1 MASLHVRGLDESVK
15 RQLAEQTER
24 HGRSMEAE
32 ARDILTKGV
41 TRPNIGLALIQAV
54 QEVGGADDL
63 PVPERD
69 DVARAGQAL
78 T

>member
-1 MASLHVRGLDESVK
+1 
-15 RQLAEQTER
+15 
-24 HGRSMEAE
+24 MEAE

-69 DVARAGQAL
+69 DVARVGQVL

>member
-1 MASLHVRGLDESVK
+1 MASILVRGLDDSVEW
-15 RQLAEQTER
+15 QLAEQAER

-41 TRPNIGLALIQAV
+41 TRPNIGLALMQAV

-69 DVARAGQAL
+69 DVARVGQAL

>member
-1 MASLHVRGLDESVK
+1 MK
-15 RQLAEQTER
+15 RQLAEQAER

-63 PVPERD
+63 SIPERD
-69 DVARAGQAL
+69 DVARVGQVL

>member
-1 MASLHVRGLDESVK
+1 VK
-15 RQLAEQTER
+15 RQLAEQAER

-63 PVPERD
+63 SIPERD
-69 DVARAGQAL
+69 DVARVGQVL

>member
-1 MASLHVRGLDESVK
+1 MS
-15 RQLAEQTER
+15 
-24 HGRSMEAE
+24 E

-69 DVARAGQAL
+69 DVARAGQAR

>member
-1 MASLHVRGLDESVK
+1 MASILVRGLDESVK
-15 RQLAEQTER
+15 RQFAEQAER

-41 TRPNIGLALIQAV
+41 ARPNIGLVLIQAV

-63 PVPERD
+63 SVPERD

>member
-1 MASLHVRGLDESVK
+1 MASILVRGLDESVK
-15 RQLAEQTER
+15 RQLAEQAER
-24 HGRSMEAE
+24 HGRFMEAE

-41 TRPNIGLALIQAV
+41 ARPNIGLALIQAV

-63 PVPERD
+63 SVPERD
-69 DVARAGQAL
+69 DVARVGQVL

>member
-1 MASLHVRGLDESVK
+1 MRWHPSLS
-15 RQLAEQTER
+15 
-24 HGRSMEAE
+24 E

-41 TRPNIGLALIQAV
+41 ARPNIGLALIQAV

-63 PVPERD
+63 SVPERD

>member
-1 MASLHVRGLDESVK
+1 
-15 RQLAEQTER
+15 
-24 HGRSMEAE
+24 MEAE

-54 QEVGGADDL
+54 QEVGEADDL
-63 PVPERD
+63 PVPKRD

>member
-1 MASLHVRGLDESVK
+1 MVSILVRGLDESVK
-15 RQLAEQTER
+15 RQFAEQAER

-41 TRPNIGLALIQAV
+41 ARPNIGLALMQAV
-54 QEVGGADDL
+54 QEVGGVDDL
-63 PVPERD
+63 PIRERD
-69 DVARAGQAL
+69 DVTRVGQAL

>member
-1 MASLHVRGLDESVK
+1 MWLRWHPSLS
-15 RQLAEQTER
+15 
-24 HGRSMEAE
+24 E

-63 PVPERD
+63 SIPERD
-69 DVARAGQAL
+69 DVARVGQVL